1 VAILVHSND
10 SVQKRRMGRPDTGRK
25 RRVVSHV
32 TDEEGEMIDKAVTL
46 HKAETGETLSDVI
59 RKLLVPWAR
68 KRLKKE
74 ERSK

>member
-1 VAILVHSND
+1 
-10 SVQKRRMGRPDTGRK
+10 
-25 RRVVSHV
+25 
-32 TDEEGEMIDKAVTL
+32 MIDKAVTL